1 MQTCSPFSCSIRKEK
16 SSNSIKYLDVTP
28 QIDAAVMRKHDD
40 GVCVTEGV
48 RLCEL
53 PPGSS
58 ALAAHYSLC
67 VTLKHFQA
75 TQTSQKASL
84 PSAKYNND

>member
-40 GVCVTEGV
+40 GVGVTEGV
-48 RLCEL
+48 QLCEL
-53 PPGSS
+53 SPGSS

-67 VTLKHFQA
+67 VTFEA
-75 TQTSQKASL
+75 L
-84 PSAKYNND
+84 PGNTDKSKSIAPVAQIQQ